1 MCRDVKKGT
10 LHRKN
15 KKMSFV
21 CFRGHSTG
29 HFDTNIMVLAQFLT
43 ELLPFLSFETC
54 IMKN

>member
-10 LHRKN
+10 LHRKIKN
-15 KKMSFV
+15 SFV

-29 HFDTNIMVLAQFLT
+29 HFDTNIMGLAQFLT